1 MHAHTHTHDA
11 DSDSAIPINRAVT
24 GRRQNGNKN
33 SNAKYTSTATRRRH
47 GVSNSTKQS
56 KPWLCVCVVGEW
68 LLPASSQCH
77 TLLRVRFLR
86 STSRVCEPALPKGFV
101 DGLQLATTLQRS
113 SFAIETGIR
122 CNAKGNNAQA
132 IRDWRGR

>member
-1 MHAHTHTHDA
+1 M
-11 DSDSAIPINRAVT
+11 AIKTVMPNTQARPLGGGT
-24 GRRQNGNKN
+24 GYQIAQNSLNLGC
-33 SNAKYTSTATRRRH
+33 
-47 GVSNSTKQS
+47 V
-56 KPWLCVCVVGEW
+56 CVCVVGEW
-68 LLPASSQCH
+68 LLPAPSQCH

-101 DGLQLATTLQRS
+101 DGLQFATTLQRS
-113 SFAIETGIR
+113 RFAIETGIG